1 MLNAKFEQ
9 SVVPDVSKDG
19 CSDSPGIDKST
30 SVQHRRMRPLDLI
43 ALDDERSTGD
53 VGVGWK
59 VIQAKCWS
67 WARYR

>member
-43 ALDDERSTGD
+43 ALDDEETSE
-53 VGVGWK
+53 
-59 VIQAKCWS
+59 